1 MSKRLRDRGE
11 IALLEEIRRLVPARH
26 DVLVGPG
33 DDAAVVRGTV
43 RPLLLT
49 TDALVEGVHFRR
61 GWLTAQELGRRAFHV
76 AASDVAA
83 MGGRVR
89 AVLLA
94 IAAPS
99 DWEVAELRGVVRGV
113 RAAAERSG
121 AALAGGN
128 LASAREL
135 SLTVS
140 VLGEAP
146 GRPVLRS
153 GARPGDRLYV
163 TGRLGGAAFGL
174 RLLMR
179 ARSVGGGE
187 GAKRCWR
194 RPTARLEEGRA
205 LAGLATAMIDLSDGL
220 VVDAA
225 RLADASRC
233 RAVVHAARLPLGP
246 ALRMLAAPAAR
257 ALALAGG
264 EDYELLFT
272 VPRRAESR
280 LRTLALGAGATAI
293 GEMTRGRGVAIV
305 DDGNIAEYGLAGAP
319 RRGRAS
325 TLSGTPWR
333 VQASTL
339 AGTPWRVQASEHFRR

>member
-1 MSKRLRDRGE
+1 MADRLRDRGE
-11 IALLEEIRRLVPARH
+11 IALLREIRRLVPPAG

-33 DDAAVVRGTV
+33 DDAAVVRGTS

-49 TDALVEGVHFRR
+49 TDAQVEGVHFRR
-61 GWLTAQELGRRAFHV
+61 SWLSARELGRRAFHV

-99 DWEVAELRGVVRGV
+99 DWPVAELRGVVRGV
-113 RAAAERSG
+113 RAAAEAAG

-128 LASAREL
+128 LSSAREL

-140 VLGEAP
+140 VLGDAP
-146 GRPVLRS
+146 TRPVLRS

-174 RLLMR
+174 RLLQR
-179 ARSVGGGE
+179 ARTVGGGE
-187 GAKRCWR
+187 VAKRRWR
-194 RPTARLEEGRA
+194 RPTARLHEGRA
-205 LAGLATAMIDLSDGL
+205 LATGIATAMIDLSDGVL
-220 VVDAA
+220 VDLT
-225 RLADASRC
+225 RLADASGC
-233 RAVVHAARLPLGP
+233 RAVVHAMRLPLAP
-246 ALRMLAAPAAR
+246 ALRGLALRDAR

-272 VPRRAESR
+272 VSPRAAAR
-280 LRTLALGAGATAI
+280 LRRLGLAAGATLI
-293 GEMTRGRGVAIV
+293 GEMTRGRGVAV
-305 DDGNIAEYGLAGAP
+305 VGDDA
-319 RRGRAS
+319 RAHS
-325 TLSGTPWR
+325 VGH
-333 VQASTL
+333 TL
-339 AGTPWRVQASEHFRR
+339 AGTPFRVHASEHFRR